1 MKKSKL
7 TILPA
12 EYKTHDE
19 ILQQRDEIIQDN
31 LNNIKNA
38 WSDLKD
44 EVKKIQDKK
53 QRTDRTMYLV
63 CFIGVFACSIALM
76 LLNWGV

>member
-12 EYKTHDE
+12 EYKTQAE
-19 ILQQRDEIIQDN
+19 IMQLRDKIIQDN

-44 EVKKIQDKK
+44 ELNKIQDKK
-53 QRTDRTMYLV
+53 QRTDRTLYLV
-63 CFIGVFACSIALM
+63 CFIGIFVCSIALM
-76 LLNWGV
+76 LLNWGA